1 MVDQARARRL
11 AKRIATIV
19 ASAIELEIKDPRLRF
34 VTITDAKVTGDL
46 RDATVYYTVM
56 GADLNTEPDYA
67 AAAAGLEKAKGV
79 LRSKVG
85 SGTGVKFTPTLAF
98 VLDTV
103 PDTARHMEELL
114 ARARAADD
122 EVAKAA
128 ANARH
133 AGDADP
139 YRRPEDAS
147 VDETDDETDGE
158 ALWVCEQIGESLL
171 AYEVGG
177 TASVPSSAPA
187 WSSPTLPTK
196 PEKGGMPAR
205 FIAGT
210 KKSAA
215 RIGLLAASIW
225 TWAIMISLGMKIGR
239 VRRAGEAFERD
250 FRKAD
255 DIDASLDLLAIAH
268 AP

>member
-19 ASAIELEIKDPRLRF
+19 ASAIEHEIKDPRLRF
-34 VTITDAKVTGDL
+34 VTVTDAKVTGDL

-85 SGTGVKFTPTLAF
+85 DGTGVRFTPTLAF

-114 ARARAADD
+114 AKAKASDDAVARAAAG
-122 EVAKAA
+122 AK
-128 ANARH
+128 H

-139 YRRPEDAS
+139 YR
-147 VDETDDETDGE
+147 TE
-158 ALWVCEQIGESLL
+158 AE
-171 AYEVGG
+171 
-177 TASVPSSAPA
+177 
-187 WSSPTLPTK
+187 
-196 PEKGGMPAR
+196 
-205 FIAGT
+205 
-210 KKSAA
+210 
-215 RIGLLAASIW
+215 
-225 TWAIMISLGMKIGR
+225 
-239 VRRAGEAFERD
+239 RAGD
-250 FRKAD
+250 GD
-255 DIDASLDLLAIAH
+255 D
-268 AP
+268 